1 MKKCILLLSLL
12 VFPAYS
18 QDETGPITPKD
29 NASDEQTVTATTET
43 GDSSTAAEEA
53 DLKTAS
59 EESAPATDT
68 ASENSSLS
76 ESSQKDTIPAPAE
89 ERSDTLVAAEADKTT
104 LAVMDFG
111 GQNVDSTITIPLANR
126 FRSELMKTNK
136 YEVME
141 RTEMRK
147 ILEEQNFQRSDCVDQ
162 TCAVEA
168 GQLIAVKKI
177 VTGTVAKVGGIYT
190 LNVKVL
196 DVETGRIDQNISED
210 CDCPIEKVLTE
221 TMNRLAYQ
229 MAGLEVEKKDTK
241 IIVQRGDASLFVKT
255 DPEDASVYIDGK
267 LMDGRT
273 PGTFENLT
281 PGKHTVQVKKADFQ
295 AGQDVELIGN
305 QVVRISL
312 KLEKQK
318 TALKIASKPTEAEIF
333 LDRERTLSKKP
344 DQLTPGIFYDI
355 TPGPHKFSLFKVG
368 YIDTTLSITIEKDVS
383 NDFSIS
389 LVEETDNK
397 KIMQQKK
404 FVKRRKQRKPGR
416 IMLIGSLGFAAAGA
430 ILMYYAQEDY
440 DDAMEIKDKLDLSS
454 IKSGPVFEEL
464 VQENKD
470 KNDSGNLKTG
480 LSIGMFGATGVCGGL
495 GFLLFF

>member
-1 MKKCILLLSLL
+1 MKHLALFICIFSFI
-12 VFPAYS
+12 VYS
-18 QDETGPITPKD
+18 QENADSSAQSNADTDEP
-29 NASDEQTVTATTET
+29 AQTVEESNTAPPASTEE
-43 GDSSTAAEEA
+43 SLPPS
-53 DLKTAS
+53 S
-59 EESAPATDT
+59 EETTTTAQENAALPEEQSETADSVITDAERKTESALIQP
-68 ASENSSLS
+68 
-76 ESSQKDTIPAPAE
+76 
-89 ERSDTLVAAEADKTT
+89 VGKTT

-111 GQNVDSTITIPLANR
+111 GQNVEKSVIVPLTNR
-126 FRSELMKTNK
+126 FRAELMKTGK
-136 YEVME
+136 YDVME
-141 RTEMRK
+141 RTEMYK

-196 DVETGRIDQNISED
+196 DVETGRIDQNVSED

-229 MAGLEVEKKDTK
+229 MAGLEVEKKETK
-241 IIVQRGDASLFVKT
+241 ITVQRGDASLFIKT
-255 DPEDASVYIDGK
+255 DPKDASVYIDGK

-295 AGQDVELIGN
+295 ASRDVELIGN
-305 QVVRISL
+305 QMVRISL

-318 TALKIASKPTEAEIF
+318 TALKITSKPTEAEIF
-333 LDRERTLSKKP
+333 LEKEKTLSKKP

-355 TPGPHKFSLFKVG
+355 TSGPHKFSLFKVG
-368 YIDTTLSITIEKDVS
+368 YVDTTLSITIKEFES
-383 NDFSIS
+383 NNFSIS

-397 KIMQQKK
+397 KILQQKK

-416 IMLIGSLGFAAAGA
+416 IMIIGSVGLAAAGA

-440 DDAMEIKDKLDLSS
+440 DDAMDIKDKLDLSS
-454 IKSGPVFEEL
+454 IKSGPVYEDL
-464 VQENKD
+464 VKENKD
-470 KNDSGNLKTG
+470 ENDSGNLKTG
-480 LSIGMFGATGVCGGL
+480 LSIGMFGAAGVCGGL
-495 GFLLFF
+495 GIVLFF